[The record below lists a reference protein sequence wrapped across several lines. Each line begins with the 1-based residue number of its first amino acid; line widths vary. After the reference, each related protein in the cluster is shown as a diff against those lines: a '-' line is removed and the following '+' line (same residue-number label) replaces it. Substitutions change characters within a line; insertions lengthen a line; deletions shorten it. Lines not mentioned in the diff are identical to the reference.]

1 MPNEILLGGLNK
13 SLLNCTDEKGLLHT
27 NFDLYITNLRIMNCR
42 DTYLESTINVWNVTK
57 NITRETQDLSI
68 DEKFKIIEKLEKR
81 CYYQINKSDI
91 SDINIVKRRG
101 GLFNKFLV
109 ADVLIKL
116 RAGKEVKYWIPHHSV
131 QVFVDSVMRF
141 FPEVKITEPIS

>member
-42 DTYLESTINVWNVTK
+42 DTYLESTI
-57 NITRETQDLSI
+57 SI